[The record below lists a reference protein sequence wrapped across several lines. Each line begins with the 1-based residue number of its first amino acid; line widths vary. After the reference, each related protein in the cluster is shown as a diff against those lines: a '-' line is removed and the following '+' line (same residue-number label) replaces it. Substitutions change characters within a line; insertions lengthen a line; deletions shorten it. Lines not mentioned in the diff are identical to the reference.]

1 MSKKKIIANKK
12 RQRGITLIALVI
24 TIVILII
31 LATITINIAFGEDGL
46 IKRAQQAKNMTDKET
61 AKEEEAMDSIESLIN
76 EKITGVKI
84 EQVTDENP
92 GVLEQ
97 DVEDVNTYII
107 NSIEDLVFFANDVT
121 EGNTYQGKTVK
132 LGTNLDFKSDKSYV
146 NPDRTDYGEYGYNG
160 NLKKMLTSGEG
171 FKPIGGAE
179 ETNSFHGTFDGDN
192 NKICSLYI
200 NKNEDNSGKKVGV
213 GLFGSSY
220 GDIKNIGLEMVD
232 ITYIGSSSNFYAGG
246 ILSNSYGNDIINC
259 YVTGNINAT
268 SDGWMSVGGICGN
281 LIQQETNIENCYN
294 LANLTATNTLEN
306 KGWAD
311 ATCGGIVR
319 NSTKRNKD

>member
-97 DVEDVNTYII
+97 DAEDVNTYII

-132 LGTNLDFKSDKSYV
+132 LGMNLDFKSDKSYV

-179 ETNSFHGTFDGDN
+179 ETNSFQGTFDGDN
-192 NKICSLYI
+192 KIIRSLYI
-200 NKNEDNSGKKVGV
+200 NISTDNPVEIIIV
-213 GLFGSSY
+213 GLFSSNY
-220 GDIKNIGLEMVD
+220 GEIKNIGLEEINISVNALCA
-232 ITYIGSSSNFYAGG
+232 GLKVGG
-246 ILSNSYGNDIINC
+246 IAGHNYGSNITNC
-259 YVTGNINAT
+259 HVTGNIYTTN
-268 SDGWMSVGGICGN
+268 DGYSTTGGILGQVREKTE
-281 LIQQETNIENCYN
+281 ISNCYN
-294 LANLTATNTLEN
+294 LANIYSTHTRE
-306 KGWAD
+306 GRGSAD
-311 ATCGGIVR
+311 CAGR
-319 NSTKRNKD
+319 WNSRRCI